1 MDAVMD
7 RDTLAAFVD
16 GALSPEDSARVVLHL
31 ADHPGD
37 SAHVDALM
45 ELNALLGQAF
55 AAPLTQ
61 PAPERIVATIL
72 GTAGG
77 APARTNAP
85 RRGLGRIPGWRPVA
99 GRAGGRRG
107 FAAAAVAAAAVALVV
122 GLAFGPGPMR
132 RPVQIL
138 AAPSSADA
146 DLRAALETAP
156 SGAVATAGP
165 YQITL
170 LGTFLDKTGR
180 PCREYNLLDPI
191 ANTMTQGV
199 ACRSGVGEWSTA
211 VAVASRLA
219 GGVDRDAFVP
229 ASGEPGDPEALDRA
243 LDMLGAGM
251 AMTPAEEQ
259 ALLDGWR

>member
-55 AAPLTQ
+55 AAPLSQ
-61 PAPERIVATIL
+61 PAPERIVTAIL
-72 GTAGG
+72 GRGSRRGST
-77 APARTNAP
+77 R
-85 RRGLGRIPGWRPVA
+85 RRGLSRIAGWRPA
-99 GRAGGRRG
+99 ADRTGGRRG
-107 FAAAAVAAAAVALVV
+107 LAAAAVAAAAVALVV
-122 GLAFGPGPMR
+122 GLAFGPGQMR

-138 AAPSSADA
+138 GAPPSADA

-165 YQITL
+165 QQITL
-170 LGTFLDKTGR
+170 LGTFLDRTGR
-180 PCREYNLLDPI
+180 PCREYDLLDPT

-199 ACRSGVGEWSTA
+199 ACRSGFAEWSTA

-229 ASGEPGDPEALDRA
+229 ASGEPGDPQALDRA

-259 ALLDGWR
+259 ALIDSWR

>member
-16 GALSPEDSARVVLHL
+16 GALSPEASARVVLHL

-55 AAPLTQ
+55 AAPLAQ

-77 APARTNAP
+77 ASARSPAS
-85 RRGLGRIPGWRPVA
+85 RRGLGRLAGWRPAA
-99 GRAGGRRG
+99 GRAGGRQA

-138 AAPSSADA
+138 GAPPSADA

-156 SGAVATAGP
+156 SGAVATGGP
-165 YQITL
+165 HQITL

-180 PCREYNLLDPI
+180 PCREYDLLDPT
-191 ANTMTQGV
+191 ANTLTQGV

-259 ALLDGWR
+259 ALLDSWR

>member
-16 GALSPEDSARVVLHL
+16 GALSPEESARVVLHL
-31 ADHPGD
+31 ADHPDD

-55 AAPLTQ
+55 AAPLAQ
-61 PAPERIVATIL
+61 PAPQRIVATIL
-72 GTAGG
+72 GTDGG
-77 APARTNAP
+77 APARADAS
-85 RRGLGRIPGWRPVA
+85 RRGRLAGWRPA
-99 GRAGGRRG
+99 GGRAGGRRV

-138 AAPSSADA
+138 GAPPSADA

-156 SGAVATAGP
+156 SGAVGTAGP
-165 YQITL
+165 HQITL

-180 PCREYNLLDPI
+180 PCREYDLLDPI

-219 GGVDRDAFVP
+219 GGIDRDAFVP

-259 ALLDGWR
+259 ALLDSWR